1 MIKLGRVSPTRDELL
16 TDTLRTV
23 CEDFPGAR
31 PMSTDDLAKLLK
43 NRPEITILDTR
54 EPQEFEVS
62 HIHGAVLTQNATD
75 AIELLEDQESDS
87 RIVAYCSVGYRSTR
101 ITAILNQRG
110 YSNEFGLERSI
121 FKWANENR
129 PISRGDYRASK
140 VHPYDENQGRLL
152 KPEILP

>member
-1 MIKLGRVSPTRDELL
+1 
-16 TDTLRTV
+16 
-23 CEDFPGAR
+23 
-31 PMSTDDLAKLLK
+31 MSTDDLAKLLK

-54 EPQEFEVS
+54 EPQEFEAS
-62 HIHGAVLTQNATD
+62 HIHGAVLKQNATD

-110 YSNEFGLERSI
+110 YSKEFGLERSI

-152 KPEILP
+152 KPENLP